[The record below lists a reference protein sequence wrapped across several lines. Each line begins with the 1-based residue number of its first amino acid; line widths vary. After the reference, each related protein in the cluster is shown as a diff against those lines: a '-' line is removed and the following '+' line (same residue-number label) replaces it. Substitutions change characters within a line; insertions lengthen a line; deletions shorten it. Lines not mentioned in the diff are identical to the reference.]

1 MSSSGSR
8 TWLLAAAALAI
19 GGGIYYL
26 NFKKNDCLTAQTKR
40 EIKALGPALKDA
52 SGKVSFDYLKALY
65 IIALK
70 AANDR
75 FESTR
80 VNFTKKRRDLLI
92 NGYI

>member
-19 GGGIYYL
+19 GGEIYYL

-52 SGKVSFDYLKALY
+52 SGKVSFEYLKAMYL
-65 IIALK
+65 IAHK

-80 VNFTKKRRDLLI
+80 LNFTRKRRYLLSI
-92 NGYI
+92 G